1 MCVQTYCSRHI
12 FSRPSPWLSGIYDEI
27 AVAVL
32 YVENE
37 EANID

>member
-1 MCVQTYCSRHI
+1 MQTCCSRHI
-12 FSRPSPWLSGIYDEI
+12 FSRPWLLGIYDEI